1 MELQITASKGIPE
14 GAILSIRAGAVRR
27 QSHITYDR
35 PMQFPSLPLNVS
47 PLKID
52 VFKPIATFKM
62 DISSD
67 SKDYENVALT
77 DGMFLSFSVKEKLE
91 LCGKPSA
98 ELKTLQERPG
108 TVSEAGPP
116 AMSRAHE
123 ALDAR
128 DYLDHHNLLKHVQEM
143 LKFVISE
150 KPTDPYKFMV
160 DYLQKHQKCPVKPTE
175 PRPEGTPH
183 RRFTPE
189 ETVKASASDPVVEA
203 QTTCYMSKELM
214 ALLQK
219 HGLSAEEVMEIASK
233 NIKLIC
239 IDHLA
244 FGALSE
250 EAACSWAKELNLTQR
265 TQQASFVAAWHA
277 ARKLMLPSG
286 DGKTKAKGQGAP
298 GAPRATPNTGMQ
310 NLPTVAQ
317 QRRYALKELGGEEE
331 LRQLG
336 ELSLQIKHKIA
347 QKLHVAEC
355 GWEQDQIYQG
365 LPVGVLFRDSKG
377 AQARLISGCAEMVEV
392 FKRFDLDAEYI
403 VGPVKGVIRSETKVS
418 VKYGGQLCQLSDV
431 VRMTIQINSIG
442 SDILEKTYKCFLE
455 MVDECFTDIRIVHFD
470 DRFQIPLANEYRD
483 FLFLVQVG
491 GVLCEVQ
498 VNFVA
503 MMLIKSGAGH
513 GNYEVDRLNDDLM
526 LEAARRGDT
535 SAVKER
541 VKNGAR
547 ATHMTKSGFSALSF
561 AALHGDHEM
570 AEALLEQLADPL
582 SVGGGDVPIFKA
594 LEREYLEVAE
604 VILDSMR
611 ELCKPGSERRTFQS
625 DIEMKASILK
635 VWAFLQKKGSQP
647 EGTWKKLKEDFDV
660 VFENICGGV
669 YSGLVWAAKASS
681 ESYCVQLLLE
691 KRADA
696 NAKIAVKSQ
705 WASILDVAASH
716 GALETVRQL
725 VEFRA
730 ELGIYS
736 REGWEYS
743 NKKTETG
750 VWKAKDI
757 EEMDYFVDKKG
768 KKRVKYPGQDY
779 FKLKAGWGFL
789 YAETAEEILS
799 KDNGKLLDAYLE
811 ATRCQDKWWVNLEE
825 TLSIAAKRNAPQVV
839 QVLLHSGARTENREG
854 SLTGSLVTEDA
865 LEFVLAVAVQLNAT
879 TFLSKFK
886 KTYSKGQIEND
897 PGAANSSEKI
907 AESVPQAIF
916 CEVAKGGNLNLLLKI
931 LHQGLLSWDDLMQ
944 QNRKEVTKHM
954 EMTAAHLAASE
965 GQLDMIR
972 FLFEKKCS
980 VRHANKSGRTPAG
993 EAARRGHVS
1002 MLMELSQDCIWD
1014 VTATAFLDGYNKGH
1028 GLIAAAGYSGQA
1040 ETIMALYHKNADVN
1054 QASERGDTAAHL
1066 TAYSG
1071 AIHALKVLLELKCDL
1086 CKPNENDQ
1094 LPVDDTLNKKTEEFL
1109 KGVAKQRLKAFLD
1122 WKNENREKGIDVPD
1136 ETEHVG
1142 VQEYKGMTMQ
1152 QAWEKIKEEGAKV
1165 EELTEEQEGEG
1176 EGEQG
1181 TNGTSKAEGDHSA
1194 VRSVCTYVQRKI
1206 RSPSP
1211 NSLEGAKASE
1221 PEKDNAEKAPKAIA
1235 ISIASRKEAFIK
1247 KKFEGK
1253 NTSGDFAVMMVGGT
1267 GAGKSKCVDDRVKA
1281 ILLQRFAASFQ
1292 DCKDNYVHLNQNEV
1306 FTEVFGDTS
1315 NPGRYVDEA
1324 HRFWNQLL
1332 EDAIVKGYN
1341 VIVDDN
1347 GTDFK
1352 QWTAIAHQLKQP
1364 GLGFSKRSVIMVAV
1378 LCSSGVALKRLKKL
1392 EEDTPGPPIEGYA
1405 ALDTAIAIYM
1415 GMEAPYGSGATP
1427 VRFDEIFVYDNND
1440 DDDPLKQIYHENCVE
1455 IPKKTQY
1462 WHETPEPTTEN
1473 SEGLRKI
1480 SAPWWSTC
1488 LPQTGLILR
1497 RAKDYDN
1504 YVQKV
1509 VGEYLQKCEDKH
1521 GSNNFVL
1528 MTAGGPGSGK
1538 SSVTKKFMK
1547 LMNQHFPS
1555 KGCLHYVDLNK
1566 DEVLESLFNN
1576 EIEYY
1581 DQASKV
1587 FRDLNARA
1595 IEEGF
1600 SVVLDGTG
1608 RNVQQWTS
1616 FADEVRE
1623 ANRVCHQ
1630 KDAKFRRPVV
1640 LLITMAT
1647 YDTAFKR
1654 CVSRLEATGRK
1665 VDVPYLKDVYASMPN
1680 IIKAYLTTEAWH
1692 FDRVFIIDNDDN
1704 IKEVDPEKEPATD
1717 STPAAD
1723 SPKRMPITS
1732 PDVKLL
1738 YESSVEQDGSPW
1750 LQSLLSNKVPGF
1762 EDVGGCTN
1770 FAEMKLIMD
1779 ELKKVNSY
1787 KENFFG
1793 ASTKQTNRTS
1803 KSKNSSDQDAG
1814 FAVFCLS
1821 SDGGSRK
1828 PKPHKQLVDC
1838 YMHLYGQLKED
1849 SSSYLY
1855 INESQMTDELN
1866 NLLKKEASDEIV
1878 KISAEEVARAIRKRA
1893 INDES
1898 QCHNFALHTSGL
1910 RVDKITKMADAVHRA
1925 DCMYERPKRKV
1936 ILLIVREYSEEEDRQ
1951 TLGQIQNQ
1959 MVQDTDWGK
1968 AIASLL
1974 GEECFHFDEIAVVDA
1989 KFDETTPALVSLDP
2003 EALAMCAHTSASK
2016 VKYLKYGS
2024 KSEVPT
2030 TTIRERPQSEHQERE
2045 WWRTTYDRLAKKLI
2059 LHFDVNNTIL
2069 VADTNVPVSA
2079 AINSYLAGVCWGKVV
2094 GDGEFLFCSYTEHG
2108 HLSLTCPESVDAKE
2122 SYYKYLERKMKGQP
2136 REDFKAAISDFNAH
2150 QGIPDAIKKWFD
2162 KIWECMKAP
2171 DALKDTPFAFQ
2182 QDGIWFHHI
2191 IPSFWQLLDGL
2202 QKQGRAFAIVLRT
2215 LGKDGPAIAKT
2226 INAFAQGEH
2235 PEYRHGCS
2243 SALLADPPHG
2253 CLYRTK
2259 DGNRDSF
2266 KLEIGNKP
2274 LFKPKRQ
2281 MANEDSQ
2288 VDVVTIDDEVLI
2300 HKHFSELTGTFCVSD
2315 DYFYWEGTGFAA
2327 AGGKPLWFPYDHAD
2341 RYFPKE
2347 QHIFFDDHIR
2357 VHSPANSIV
2366 DVRGLE
2372 CRHGIAL
2379 FAKEQSAESATK
2391 ESGEKVVLKKEYR
2404 EKKKSLPERFELEG
2418 ESFNVHAVGNVVKIP
2433 PVKQEDGTNKE
2444 FKVTWDQ
2451 KDTDGNQ
2458 KVLELAFDKE
2468 EFKELFDI
2476 QEWQSKGSASPEI
2489 ASKAGCLVQAA
2500 LHESTINPE
2509 YFVDE
2514 VRRCERLWL
2523 DEGPSTEAIQTSAS

>member
-669 YSGLVWAAKASS
+669 YSGLVWAAKASAD
-681 ESYCVQLLLE
+681 SYCVQLLLE
-691 KRADA
+691 QRADA

-730 ELGIYS
+730 ELGIYC

-743 NKKTETG
+743 NKMDNGKW
-750 VWKAKDI
+750 VPKSI
-757 EEMDYFVDKKG
+757 EEMEVEGKTKTYTDKKTG
-768 KKRVKYPGQDY
+768 KPKQRVDFGDQDH
-779 FKLKAGWGFL
+779 FKLKKGWGFL
-789 YAETAEEILS
+789 YAETTEEILS

-811 ATRCQDKWWVNLEE
+811 ATRCKSKWWVDLEK
-825 TLSIAAKRNAPQVV
+825 TLNIAAKRNAPNVV
-839 QVLLHSGARTENREG
+839 QVLLHSGTRIDSLDC
-854 SLTGSLVTEDA
+854 SLTGSFVTEEA
-865 LEFVLAVAVQLNAT
+865 LEFVLEVAVKLNAT
-879 TFLSKFK
+879 TFLSKFRD
-886 KTYSKGQIEND
+886 TYGRRQLEKDQE
-897 PGAANSSEKI
+897 AANALQCGQSQSALSTKQKKMAPEKVGD
-907 AESVPQAIF
+907 SVPQAIF

-2357 VHSPANSIV
+2357 VATPSSSIV
-2366 DVRGLE
+2366 DVRKLHCNNVLPKFGNV
-2372 CRHGIAL
+2372 
-2379 FAKEQSAESATK
+2379 QSAGLSAHGSHDW
-2391 ESGEKVVLKKEYR
+2391 E
-2404 EKKKSLPERFELEG
+2404 
-2418 ESFNVHAVGNVVKIP
+2418 
-2433 PVKQEDGTNKE
+2433 
-2444 FKVTWDQ
+2444 
-2451 KDTDGNQ
+2451 
-2458 KVLELAFDKE
+2458 
-2468 EFKELFDI
+2468 
-2476 QEWQSKGSASPEI
+2476 SKGSSDIQGA
-2489 ASKAGCLVQAA
+2489 AKAGCLVQAA
-2500 LHESTINPE
+2500 LHESTLKPQ
-2509 YFVDE
+2509 YFVEE
-2514 VRRCERLWL
+2514 VRRCERMWYE
-2523 DEGPSTEAIQTSAS
+2523 EGTLSEVEPVIAAIRRSIG

>member
-219 HGLSAEEVMEIASK
+219 HGLSEEEVMEI
-233 NIKLIC
+233 
-239 IDHLA
+239 
-244 FGALSE
+244 
-250 EAACSWAKELNLTQR
+250 QR
-265 TQQASFVAAWHA
+265 MQQASFVAAWHA

-669 YSGLVWAAKASS
+669 YSGLVWAAKASAD
-681 ESYCVQLLLE
+681 SYCVQLLLE
-691 KRADA
+691 QRADA

-730 ELGIYS
+730 ELGIYC

-743 NKKTETG
+743 NKMDNGKW
-750 VWKAKDI
+750 VPKSI
-757 EEMDYFVDKKG
+757 EEMEVEGKTKTYTDKKTG
-768 KKRVKYPGQDY
+768 KPKQRVDFGDQDH
-779 FKLKAGWGFL
+779 FKLKKGWGFL
-789 YAETAEEILS
+789 YAETTEEILS

-811 ATRCQDKWWVNLEE
+811 ATRCKSKWWVDLEK
-825 TLSIAAKRNAPQVV
+825 TLNIAAKRNAPNVV
-839 QVLLHSGARTENREG
+839 QVLLHSGTRIDSLDC
-854 SLTGSLVTEDA
+854 SLTGSFVTEEA
-865 LEFVLAVAVQLNAT
+865 LEFVLEVAVKLNAT
-879 TFLSKFK
+879 TFLSKFRD
-886 KTYSKGQIEND
+886 TYGRRQLEKDQE
-897 PGAANSSEKI
+897 AANALQCGQSQSALSTKQKKMAPEKVGD
-907 AESVPQAIF
+907 SVPQAIF

>member
-219 HGLSAEEVMEIASK
+219 HGLSEEEVMEI
-233 NIKLIC
+233 
-239 IDHLA
+239 
-244 FGALSE
+244 
-250 EAACSWAKELNLTQR
+250 QR
-265 TQQASFVAAWHA
+265 MQQASFVAAWHA

-669 YSGLVWAAKASS
+669 YSGLVWAAKASAD
-681 ESYCVQLLLE
+681 SYCVQLLLE
-691 KRADA
+691 QRADA

-730 ELGIYS
+730 ELGIYC

-743 NKKTETG
+743 NKMDNGKW
-750 VWKAKDI
+750 VPKSI
-757 EEMDYFVDKKG
+757 EEMEVEGKTKTYTDKKTG
-768 KKRVKYPGQDY
+768 KPKQRVDFGDQDH
-779 FKLKAGWGFL
+779 FKLKKGWGFL
-789 YAETAEEILS
+789 YAETTEEILS

-811 ATRCQDKWWVNLEE
+811 ATRCKSKWWVDLEK
-825 TLSIAAKRNAPQVV
+825 TLNIAAKRNAPNVV
-839 QVLLHSGARTENREG
+839 QVLLHSGTRIDSLDC
-854 SLTGSLVTEDA
+854 SLTGSFVTEEA
-865 LEFVLAVAVQLNAT
+865 LEFVLEVAVKLNAT
-879 TFLSKFK
+879 TFLSKFRD
-886 KTYSKGQIEND
+886 TYGRRQLEKDQE
-897 PGAANSSEKI
+897 AANALQCGQSQSALSTKQKKMAPEKVGD
-907 AESVPQAIF
+907 SVPQAIF

-2357 VHSPANSIV
+2357 VATPSSSIV
-2366 DVRGLE
+2366 DVRKLHCNNVLPKFGNV
-2372 CRHGIAL
+2372 
-2379 FAKEQSAESATK
+2379 QSAGLSAHGSHDW
-2391 ESGEKVVLKKEYR
+2391 E
-2404 EKKKSLPERFELEG
+2404 
-2418 ESFNVHAVGNVVKIP
+2418 
-2433 PVKQEDGTNKE
+2433 
-2444 FKVTWDQ
+2444 
-2451 KDTDGNQ
+2451 
-2458 KVLELAFDKE
+2458 
-2468 EFKELFDI
+2468 
-2476 QEWQSKGSASPEI
+2476 SKGSSDIQGA
-2489 ASKAGCLVQAA
+2489 AKAGCLVQAA
-2500 LHESTINPE
+2500 LHESTLKPQ
-2509 YFVDE
+2509 YFVEE
-2514 VRRCERLWL
+2514 VRRCERMWYE
-2523 DEGPSTEAIQTSAS
+2523 EGTLSEVEPVIAAIRRSIG

>member
-1 MELQITASKGIPE
+1 
-14 GAILSIRAGAVRR
+14 
-27 QSHITYDR
+27 
-35 PMQFPSLPLNVS
+35 
-47 PLKID
+47 
-52 VFKPIATFKM
+52 
-62 DISSD
+62 
-67 SKDYENVALT
+67 
-77 DGMFLSFSVKEKLE
+77 
-91 LCGKPSA
+91 
-98 ELKTLQERPG
+98 
-108 TVSEAGPP
+108 
-116 AMSRAHE
+116 
-123 ALDAR
+123 
-128 DYLDHHNLLKHVQEM
+128 
-143 LKFVISE
+143 
-150 KPTDPYKFMV
+150 
-160 DYLQKHQKCPVKPTE
+160 
-175 PRPEGTPH
+175 
-183 RRFTPE
+183 
-189 ETVKASASDPVVEA
+189 
-203 QTTCYMSKELM
+203 
-214 ALLQK
+214 
-219 HGLSAEEVMEIASK
+219 
-233 NIKLIC
+233 
-239 IDHLA
+239 
-244 FGALSE
+244 
-250 EAACSWAKELNLTQR
+250 
-265 TQQASFVAAWHA
+265 
-277 ARKLMLPSG
+277 
-286 DGKTKAKGQGAP
+286 
-298 GAPRATPNTGMQ
+298 
-310 NLPTVAQ
+310 
-317 QRRYALKELGGEEE
+317 
-331 LRQLG
+331 
-336 ELSLQIKHKIA
+336 
-347 QKLHVAEC
+347 
-355 GWEQDQIYQG
+355 
-365 LPVGVLFRDSKG
+365 
-377 AQARLISGCAEMVEV
+377 
-392 FKRFDLDAEYI
+392 
-403 VGPVKGVIRSETKVS
+403 
-418 VKYGGQLCQLSDV
+418 
-431 VRMTIQINSIG
+431 
-442 SDILEKTYKCFLE
+442 

-811 ATRCQDKWWVNLEE
+811 ATRCKSKWWVDLEK
-825 TLSIAAKRNAPQVV
+825 TLNIAAKRNAPNVV
-839 QVLLHSGARTENREG
+839 QVLLHSGTRIDSLDC
-854 SLTGSLVTEDA
+854 SLTGSFVTEEA
-865 LEFVLAVAVQLNAT
+865 LEFVLEVAVKLNAT
-879 TFLSKFK
+879 TFLSKFRD
-886 KTYSKGQIEND
+886 TYGRRQLEKDQE
-897 PGAANSSEKI
+897 AANALQCGQSQSALSTKQKKMAPEKVGD
-907 AESVPQAIF
+907 SVPQAIF

-1665 VDVPYLKDVYASMPN
+1665 VDVPYLKGVYSSMPN
-1680 IIKAYLTTEAWH
+1680 IIKAYLTTYSWH
-1692 FDRVFIIDNDDN
+1692 FDRIFIVDNDANVISD
-1704 IKEVDPEKEPATD
+1704 
-1717 STPAAD
+1717 
-1723 SPKRMPITS
+1723 
-1732 PDVKLL
+1732 DVQLL
-1738 YESSVEQDGSPW
+1738 YENSVEQDGTGW
-1750 LQSLLSNKVPGF
+1750 LQMVTPLDGF
-1762 EDVGGCTN
+1762 EDVSSCSN
-1770 FAEMKLIMD
+1770 FEEMKLILD
-1779 ELKKVNSY
+1779 ELKLVSKY
-1787 KENFFG
+1787 KEEFFG
-1793 ASTKQTNRTS
+1793 KHSNNHTV
-1803 KSKNSSDQDAG
+1803 DAG
-1814 FAVFCLS
+1814 SRFAVFCVS
-1821 SDGGSRK
+1821 SEGGSHL
-1828 PKPHKQLVDC
+1828 PKEYEKLVDG
-1838 YMHLYGQLKED
+1838 YLRQYVMLQEKEKGSESD
-1849 SSSYLY
+1849 LQPDGLSSSYLY
-1855 INESQMTDELN
+1855 LNMHQIVAKLKNEDGITKINAT
-1866 NLLKKEASDEIV
+1866 
-1878 KISAEEVARAIRKRA
+1878 EVAQSIRKRA
-1893 INDES
+1893 IADQS
-1898 QCHNFALHTSGL
+1898 QCYNFAIHTSGL
-1910 RVDKITKMADAVHRA
+1910 RVDKITGMADAVHRA
-1925 DCMYERPKRKV
+1925 DSIRDQVNTGRKV
-1936 ILLIVREYSEEEDRQ
+1936 ILLILLGVNNGAGSKGQMREQ
-1951 TLGQIQNQ
+1951 
-1959 MVQDTDWGK
+1959 VKKDTDFDK
-1968 AIASLL
+1968 AVVSFL
-1974 GEECFHFDEIAVVDA
+1974 GAESFHFDEIAVIDTNLSVGTRSFSTWVDHA
-1989 KFDETTPALVSLDP
+1989 SDAMDLESIERQIRTPRYRISKDVRLYRTKHATPQRSS
-2003 EALAMCAHTSASK
+2003 AMHKLQRAAS
-2016 VKYLKYGS
+2016 
-2024 KSEVPT
+2024 
-2030 TTIRERPQSEHQERE
+2030 IRFLQAS
-2045 WWRTTYDRLAKKLI
+2045 TKLI
-2059 LHFDVNNTIL
+2059 LHFDVNGTVL
-2069 VADTNVPVSA
+2069 VADPISNA
-2079 AINSYLAGVCWGKVV
+2079 NLHAELNKYLAGASWGREV
-2094 GDGEFLFCSYTEHG
+2094 DGVWEFCAKTKG
-2108 HLSLTCPESVDAKE
+2108 GNLTLDCPESDDAQE
-2122 SYYKYLERKMKGQP
+2122 SYYKYFERKMKDTHT
-2136 REDFKAAISDFNAH
+2136 REEFRAAVGRFTDEDGKLLKPHYNEIIQALR
-2150 QGIPDAIKKWFD
+2150 
-2162 KIWECMKAP
+2162 AP
-2171 DALKDTPFAFQ
+2171 PELHETPFAFKQ
-2182 QDGIWFHHI
+2182 QDTWFYYVL
-2191 IPSFWQLLDGL
+2191 PSFWRLLDEL
-2202 QKQGRAFAIVLRT
+2202 NREGRRFAIVLRT
-2215 LGKDGPAIAKT
+2215 FGQDGPHIAKA
-2226 INAFAQGEH
+2226 INAFAVGRH
-2235 PEYRHGCS
+2235 PKYPNGCS
-2243 SALLADPPHG
+2243 QALLADSPYG
-2253 CLYRTK
+2253 CLCRSDSGIRLDVGKQDRK
-2259 DGNRDSF
+2259 DSEDCLVKS
-2266 KLEIGNKP
+2266 ID
-2274 LFKPKRQ
+2274 
-2281 MANEDSQ
+2281 NEVQ
-2288 VDVVTIDDEVLI
+2288 I

-2315 DYFYWEGTGFAA
+2315 DYFYWKDKSFAA
-2327 AGGKPLWFPYDHAD
+2327 EGGKPVWFPRDPAARCNATPH
-2341 RYFPKE
+2341 
-2347 QHIFFDDHIR
+2347 HIFFDDNIR
-2357 VHSPANSIV
+2357 VDTPLNTIV
-2366 DVRGLE
+2366 DVRTLV
-2372 CRHGIAL
+2372 
-2379 FAKEQSAESATK
+2379 SAEPSA
-2391 ESGEKVVLKKEYR
+2391 
-2404 EKKKSLPERFELEG
+2404 EG
-2418 ESFNVHAVGNVVKIP
+2418 
-2433 PVKQEDGTNKE
+2433 
-2444 FKVTWDQ
+2444 DQ
-2451 KDTDGNQ
+2451 DW
-2458 KVLELAFDKE
+2458 E
-2468 EFKELFDI
+2468 
-2476 QEWQSKGSASPEI
+2476 SKGSCHPEV
-2489 ASKAGCLVQAA
+2489 ADEAGCLVQAA
-2500 LHESTINPE
+2500 LHESTLKPQ
-2509 YFVDE
+2509 YFVEE
-2514 VRRCERLWL
+2514 VRRCERMWYE
-2523 DEGPSTEAIQTSAS
+2523 EGTLSEVEPVIAAIRRSIG